1 MYHLDEIVP
10 HKDAIRSAYDA
21 LPELETWCSEYE
33 RVRCGLQN
41 LLSEIDDFERFGDTG
56 GAYGCAHIYKYPSGK
71 WGYYNDR
78 VDPATRYL
86 EIRFSSGA
94 YFFGDDYD
102 TELFNEFFAMLSSD
116 TNPLCIDTP
125 NHALLY
131 AESDSKQAL
140 AKLNELVEAYNEKH
154 KERFKER
161 RVEKLR
167 RELERLES
175 TQEQRRK
182 ELNG

>member
-10 HKDAIRSAYDA
+10 HKDAIRAAYDA
-21 LPELETWCSEYE
+21 LPELDTWCSEYE

-41 LLSEIDDFERFGDTG
+41 LLSEIDDFERFGDTNVC
-56 GAYGCAHIYKYPSGK
+56 GCAGIYKFPDGK

-102 TELFNEFFAMLSSD
+102 RELFNEFFAMLSSD

-154 KERFKER
+154 KVRFKER
-161 RVEKLR
+161 RVK
-167 RELERLES
+167 ELERQLAAARALASAERS
-175 TQEQRRK
+175 
-182 ELNG
+182 